1 MVDKA
6 SVKNIGEMTMQRVKA
21 QKWVKSLT
29 TALATVGASTLLSM
43 PAARAQFYS
52 PYSLFQPLA
61 HTRMWESED
70 NLSISETLD
79 ASSELGSFAEALR
92 QAGITTRLARLENVT
107 VFAPTNSALNSQ
119 SVQQILRSGSRE
131 ELVRFVSNHILEGE
145 VPQTLIE
152 KGGGE
157 VRTLGGET
165 VRIRVNRQAGEVVLN
180 DGVRVNY
187 ASGQNLP
194 LQASNGVILRIDRV
208 LQPATRSVRIEN
220 NSGQNI
226 VALYM
231 DSSGSRTWS
240 QEQLGHGALGNGQS
254 VDANLSGNCMYDIKA
269 VFQNGQSMERRQ
281 VDTCSSN
288 YISVENAVAQYAPVQ
303 QQQFSAAPA
312 QSGFYC
318 DNSNGLPQTRYKNRA
333 GGTEVWIRWGSDHFE
348 GAGYDALRRCNIV
361 SGRLENFRRNRQ
373 LNYIAVGRQNGQQII
388 CSATAVGQ
396 CVGLI
401 YTLKPGQDAN
411 QTLEQFMRLRR
422 GEATAPSLLES
433 EDELLIDV
441 RDLIEQG
448 SPSPSIAPAPRYQ
461 NRPRQQPQ
469 RNNGGMREL

>member
-1 MVDKA
+1 
-6 SVKNIGEMTMQRVKA
+6 MQRMNPK
-21 QKWVKSLT
+21 KWVKSLT
-29 TALATVGASTLLSM
+29 STLAAVGASTMLSM
-43 PAARAQFYS
+43 PAALAQFYS
-52 PYSLFQPLA
+52 PYSLFQPMA
-61 HTRMWESED
+61 HTATWESED
-70 NLSISETLD
+70 PPSIMETLD
-79 ASSELGSFAEALR
+79 ANSEWRRFAEALQ
-92 QAGITTRLARLENVT
+92 QAGITAQLARKNRVT
-107 VFAPTNSALNSQ
+107 IFAPTNAALNSQ
-119 SVQQILRSGSRE
+119 SVQELLRSGSRQ

-165 VRIRVNRQAGEVVLN
+165 IRIQVNRQSGEVVLN
-180 DGVRVNY
+180 DAVRVNY

-194 LQASNGVILRIDRV
+194 LQASNGVILRIDKV
-208 LQPATRSVRIEN
+208 LQPATRSLRIEN

-240 QEQLGHGALGNGQS
+240 QEQLGHGALRNGQS
-254 VDANLSGNCMYDIKA
+254 VDANLGGDCMYDIKA
-269 VFQNGQSMERRQ
+269 VFPNGQSIERRQ
-281 VDTCSSN
+281 VDTCSGN
-288 YISVENAVAQYAPVQ
+288 YISLENAGAQYSPVPQPSGTRVPVQ
-303 QQQFSAAPA
+303 QQLSAAPA

-318 DNSNGLPQTRYKNRA
+318 DNSNGIPQTRYKSRA
-333 GGTEVWIRWGSDHFE
+333 GGTEVWINWSSDHFAD
-348 GAGYDALRRCNIV
+348 AGYDSLRRCQIV
-361 SGRLENFRRNRQ
+361 SDRLENFRRNRQ
-373 LNYIAVGRQNGQQII
+373 LNYISVGWQNGQKII
-388 CSATAVGQ
+388 CSATAAGQ

-422 GEATAPSLLES
+422 GEATTPSLFES
-433 EDELLIDV
+433 EDDLLFIDV

-448 SPSPSIAPAPRYQ
+448 SPSPRIAPAPSYQ
-461 NRPRQQPQ
+461 NPPRQQLQ